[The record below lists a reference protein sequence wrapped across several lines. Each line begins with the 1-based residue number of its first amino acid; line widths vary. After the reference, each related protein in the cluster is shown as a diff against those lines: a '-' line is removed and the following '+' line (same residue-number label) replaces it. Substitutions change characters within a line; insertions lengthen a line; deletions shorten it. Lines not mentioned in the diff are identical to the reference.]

1 MRGDV
6 ISRVGEVYF
15 RLFQHRHSLQLQ
27 QQKQQQQQTQQQK
40 QQQQQQERFQKLI
53 TDNVHSSQTM

>member
-15 RLFQHRHSLQLQ
+15 RLFQHKHSLQLQ
-27 QQKQQQQQTQQQK
+27 QQKQQQQQTQQQT
-40 QQQQQQERFQKLI
+40 QQQQQERFQKLI

>member
-15 RLFQHRHSLQLQ
+15 RLFQHKHSLQLR
-27 QQKQQQQQTQQQK
+27 QQKQQQQTQQQT
-40 QQQQQQERFQKLI
+40 QQQQQERFQKLI